1 MLWYYIHQIWWN
13 FDQIHQTWWKLQCFQ
28 TKYLYLFYQILWFLG
43 VIQFVIS
50 LVKIFSPNM
59 VKTGVIHFSCW
70 QKNHKILWKYLGE
83 NLWICRWK
91 YFHQIRWKWEGFTKI
106 VDKNFTKVGDFFG
119 ESPNLV
125 MILSPSTLGL
135 LGIPRYTWQA
145 LSVRCVFS
153 NLCLRKR
160 ISQGSRLREVRW
172 GIGQAVG
179 ARKLEMGRA
188 PMQYRRT
195 NVQKCYT
202 GHKQCTQC
210 AHTMQCAHTI
220 KYNSGCEHKYG
231 NCTVYS
237 FFYTK
242 GRFMASWALDSCAPG
257 PNCPGTKEDKICQS
271 WPTYANVPI
280 EPVQNSASARVKLI
294 HRVHSAHL
302 PVSNSNAHKYENT
315 SLILM

>member
-1 MLWYYIHQIWWN
+1 M
-13 FDQIHQTWWKLQCFQ
+13 
-28 TKYLYLFYQILWFLG
+28 
-43 VIQFVIS
+43 
-50 LVKIFSPNM
+50 
-59 VKTGVIHFSCW
+59 
-70 QKNHKILWKYLGE
+70 
-83 NLWICRWK
+83 
-91 YFHQIRWKWEGFTKI
+91 
-106 VDKNFTKVGDFFG
+106 
-119 ESPNLV
+119 
-125 MILSPSTLGL
+125 
-135 LGIPRYTWQA
+135 
-145 LSVRCVFS
+145 
-153 NLCLRKR
+153 
-160 ISQGSRLREVRW
+160 
-172 GIGQAVG
+172 G

-237 FFYTK
+237 FFYRR
-242 GRFMASWALDSCAPG
+242 GRFMANWPWTVAPQVPTVRG
-257 PNCPGTKEDKICQS
+257 QKRTKSAKVEQHMQTFPSNRCKI
-271 WPTYANVPI
+271 A
-280 EPVQNSASARVKLI
+280 PVRVKLI